1 MGDESEGR
9 NKRGVCMYMKKNG
22 DKKGAHFAFLLVI
35 LIIGEWRITWMGV
48 NGSNECEDCY

>member
-1 MGDESEGR
+1 
-9 NKRGVCMYMKKNG
+9 MYMKKNG